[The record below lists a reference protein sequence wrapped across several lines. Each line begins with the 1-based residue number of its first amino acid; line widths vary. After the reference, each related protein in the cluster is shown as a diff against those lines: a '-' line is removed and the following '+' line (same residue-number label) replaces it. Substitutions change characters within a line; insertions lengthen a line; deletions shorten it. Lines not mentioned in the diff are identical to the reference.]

1 MGQPTTASLSMR
13 DIVFDRMPGAS
24 QTTDD
29 VATLSGERKEII
41 RRALNTKVLV
51 PNILE
56 LMPAW
61 PSEFQP
67 NIDEVNVEIDEWLKT
82 VNIAEEKKRKHRE
95 RGNYTL
101 LAGIYY
107 PHCRKNKMLTLS
119 QFLYWIFFWDDEIDT
134 GGELTEDRE
143 GTILCC
149 AETNKCINDCLG
161 TNPIYTPP
169 PGSRG
174 TVDML
179 YPILRDLR
187 AGLSPVSATRL
198 KQELH
203 DYVNGVRNQ
212 QKVRQEDHLPNPWD
226 HFQMRVD
233 DVGVIPSITQNEYA
247 MEFTLPDWIRR
258 HEAME
263 EIVLQCTKLTILLN
277 EVLSLQKEFRVSQL
291 ENLCLL
297 FMNTY
302 DISIEKS
309 IHKVLGLLEDH
320 YKICIE
326 AEARL
331 PWSTTDEKL
340 NNNIREYIRGC
351 QRLATGTACWSYNCE
366 RYFKLSQLNDQQELL
381 LDLSR
386 T

>member
-1 MGQPTTASLSMR
+1 MGQPTTTSLSMR
-13 DIVFDRMPGAS
+13 DIVFDRMAGTS
-24 QTTDD
+24 QTVDNST
-29 VATLSGERKEII
+29 TLSGERREII
-41 RRALNTKVLV
+41 KRALNKKVLV

-61 PSEFQP
+61 HSEFQP
-67 NIDEVNVEIDEWLKT
+67 NIDEINVKIDEWLKT
-82 VNIAEEKKRKHRE
+82 KE
-95 RGNYTL
+95 
-101 LAGIYY
+101 
-107 PHCRKNKMLTLS
+107 KMLALS
-119 QFLYWIFFWDDEIDT
+119 QFLYWIFFWDDGKIDT

-149 AETNKCINDCLG
+149 AETNKCINNCLG
-161 TNPIYTPP
+161 LEPNYTPP
-169 PGSRG
+169 AGSRG
-174 TVDML
+174 TVEML

-187 AGLSPVSATRL
+187 AGLSPVSTMRL

-203 DYVNGVRNQ
+203 DYVNGVSNQ
-212 QKVRQEDHLPNPWD
+212 QKARQEDHLPNPWD

-277 EVLSLQKEFRVSQL
+277 EILSLQKEFRVSQL

-302 DISIEKS
+302 DISIEQS

-320 YKICIE
+320 YQICIE

-340 NNNIREYIRGC
+340 NKNIHPLTL
-351 QRLATGTACWSYNCE
+351 LATTAKDISN
-366 RYFKLSQLNDQQELL
+366 
-381 LDLSR
+381 
-386 T
+386 

>member
-1 MGQPTTASLSMR
+1 MTVLLVR
-13 DIVFDRMPGAS
+13 DIVVKCMPGVI
-24 QTTDD
+24 QITDNAAKPFD
-29 VATLSGERKEII
+29 EREEVI
-41 RRALNTKVLV
+41 RRALNKKVLV

-67 NIDEVNVEIDEWLKT
+67 DIDEINVKVDEWLKT
-82 VNIAEEKKRKHRE
+82 VNVAKEKKLKHRT

-107 PHCRKNKMLTLS
+107 PHCKKEKMLALS

-134 GGELTEDRE
+134 GGDLTEDRE

-149 AETNKCINDCLG
+149 AETNKCIDDCLG
-161 TNPIYTPP
+161 PSPNYTPP
-169 PGSRG
+169 SGSRG
-174 TVDML
+174 TVEIL

-187 AGLSPVSATRL
+187 AGLGPVSTMRL
-198 KQELH
+198 KKELH
-203 DYVNGVRNQ
+203 DYVNGVSNQ

-247 MEFTLPDWIRR
+247 MEFELPDWIRK

-277 EVLSLQKEFRVSQL
+277 EILSLQKEFRVSQL

-302 DISIEKS
+302 NISIEQS
-309 IHKVLGLLEDH
+309 INKILGLLKDH
-320 YKICIE
+320 YTICTE
-326 AEARL
+326 AEARI

-340 NNNIREYIRGC
+340 NSDIREYIRGC
-351 QRLATGTACWSYNCE
+351 QRLATGTACW
-366 RYFKLSQLNDQQELL
+366 R
-381 LDLSR
+381 
-386 T
+386 

>member
-1 MGQPTTASLSMR
+1 
-13 DIVFDRMPGAS
+13 
-24 QTTDD
+24 
-29 VATLSGERKEII
+29 
-41 RRALNTKVLV
+41 
-51 PNILE
+51 
-56 LMPAW
+56 
-61 PSEFQP
+61 
-67 NIDEVNVEIDEWLKT
+67 
-82 VNIAEEKKRKHRE
+82 
-95 RGNYTL
+95 
-101 LAGIYY
+101 
-107 PHCRKNKMLTLS
+107 MLTLS
-119 QFLYWIFFWDDEIDT
+119 QFLYWVCVMIDHILTSLANHRRRFSSGTTVINIYYWRFVDANLVSTEIDT

-161 TNPIYTPP
+161 TNPSYTPP

-174 TVDML
+174 TVEML

-187 AGLSPVSATRL
+187 AGLRPVSTMRL

-277 EVLSLQKEFRVSQL
+277 EILSLQKEFVS
-291 ENLCLL
+291 
-297 FMNTY
+297 
-302 DISIEKS
+302 
-309 IHKVLGLLEDH
+309 
-320 YKICIE
+320 
-326 AEARL
+326 
-331 PWSTTDEKL
+331 
-340 NNNIREYIRGC
+340 
-351 QRLATGTACWSYNCE
+351 
-366 RYFKLSQLNDQQELL
+366 
-381 LDLSR
+381 
-386 T
+386 